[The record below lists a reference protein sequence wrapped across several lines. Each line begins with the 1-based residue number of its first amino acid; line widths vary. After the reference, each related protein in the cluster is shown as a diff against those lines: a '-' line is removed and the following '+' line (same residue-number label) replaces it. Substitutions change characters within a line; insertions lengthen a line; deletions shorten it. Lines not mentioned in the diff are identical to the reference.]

1 LKLRLNN
8 TARFLGMALERSNRL
23 PHLCQSILEECPRMK
38 VILIAPVRKSTTF
51 YKASLLVASN
61 QMEASGT
68 GAMNALR
75 GIQPMVRW

>member
-1 LKLRLNN
+1 
-8 TARFLGMALERSNRL
+8 
-23 PHLCQSILEECPRMK
+23 MK